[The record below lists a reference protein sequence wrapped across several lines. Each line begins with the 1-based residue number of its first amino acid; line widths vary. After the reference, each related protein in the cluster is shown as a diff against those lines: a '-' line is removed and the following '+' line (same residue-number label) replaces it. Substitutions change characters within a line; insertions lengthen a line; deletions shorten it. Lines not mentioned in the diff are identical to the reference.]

1 MLRNKKVLLL
11 VGLIGLILVLSGCT
25 QVNEPITSESEGFW
39 NTVFVYPLSQV
50 ITFFADILG
59 SSYGLAI
66 IVVTVII
73 RLILLPLNVKQL
85 KSTKAMQDIQPEL
98 QELQKKYSSKDQNTQ
113 QKLQQ
118 ETMELFQ
125 KHGVNPLAGCLPIF
139 VQMPILIAMY
149 HAIMRTEAIKQG
161 SFLWFELGTPDF
173 ILPLIAGFATYFQQ
187 KLMMSDNPASANNPQ
202 MKIMLYM
209 MPIMIT
215 IFGYIL
221 PAALALYWV
230 VGNVFM
236 VAQTVFIR
244 KPMMKD
250 ANTGGDKK

>member
-59 SSYGLAI
+59 NSYGLAI

-98 QELQKKYSSKDQNTQ
+98 QKIQKKYSSKDANTQ
-113 QKLQQ
+113 QKLRQ
-118 ETMELFQ
+118 ETMALFQ

-139 VQMPILIAMY
+139 VQMPVLIAIF
-149 HAIMRTEAIKQG
+149 HAIRRTPELNTG
-161 SFLWFELGTPDF
+161 SFLWFELGSPDPYF
-173 ILPLIAGFATYFQQ
+173 ILPIVAAGATFLQQ
-187 KLMMSDNPASANNPQ
+187 KLMMAGSPAGQKPQ
-202 MKIMLYM
+202 MQVMLYM
-209 MPIMIT
+209 MPIMIGVFA
-215 IFGYIL
+215 IFF

-230 VGNVFM
+230 V
-236 VAQTVFIR
+236 
-244 KPMMKD
+244 
-250 ANTGGDKK
+250 